1 MSCNMHPVS
10 KIELLSKGVMIQ
22 VLRMLSVATT
32 NYLGL
37 ERECWIVDVGNMNAS
52 VIKKVAANSFA
63 KIQGTFTTAIGQ
75 TKTIAALTDGEERL
89 KYIVKARKDSF
100 DIFKSKGKELQCI
113 IPTSGPYERFA
124 LPEDCI
130 RFLVLAL
137 IAPQKKMTLDMFLEE
152 LYKKYRIIIGPTQYK
167 KCNNED
173 MDVTLANSFNKNVL
187 AFQEFLK
194 STGFLRELSDATSIV
209 INPYKE
215 GVK

>member
-1 MSCNMHPVS
+1 
-10 KIELLSKGVMIQ
+10 
-22 VLRMLSVATT
+22 
-32 NYLGL
+32 
-37 ERECWIVDVGNMNAS
+37 
-52 VIKKVAANSFA
+52 
-63 KIQGTFTTAIGQ
+63 
-75 TKTIAALTDGEERL
+75 
-89 KYIVKARKDSF
+89 
-100 DIFKSKGKELQCI
+100 
-113 IPTSGPYERFA
+113 
-124 LPEDCI
+124 
-130 RFLVLAL
+130 
-137 IAPQKKMTLDMFLEE
+137 MTLDMFLEE